1 MSLPRV
7 LAATAHLR
15 CDVNRYL
22 EACANEGGL
31 QIPEEG
37 RWTLLRLAV
46 RPDAKPLKNTAE
58 NSAASWLSDAGR
70 STMN

>member
-1 MSLPRV
+1 MTLNSLMSLPRV

-37 RWTLLRLAV
+37 RQRDIQYDAAVLHGRTQGAWT
-46 RPDAKPLKNTAE
+46 P
-58 NSAASWLSDAGR
+58 
-70 STMN
+70 